1 MHHLL
6 FYILYHIKRV
16 ISFFVQKT
24 SNSYEWD
31 SSPCSTDSFMKSF
44 HKMCVHE
51 DKEDSWK
58 RLHRNI
64 TFVPV
69 LWWELGTFQQRVFL
83 LPFSLLQKKNFMS
96 ICTDFLCSKKKVE
109 KNLDEE
115 RSFPCLF
122 HMCFWRK
129 LSNLWRNFGLN
140 ISVHSL

>member
-16 ISFFVQKT
+16 ISFFVQKRVTHT
-24 SNSYEWD
+24 SETHLPAQQILSWNL
-31 SSPCSTDSFMKSF
+31 FF
-44 HKMCVHE
+44 KMCVHE
-51 DKEDSWK
+51 DEEDSWK

-83 LPFSLLQKKNFMS
+83 LPFSLLQKKLYVYMYRLFM
-96 ICTDFLCSKKKVE
+96 FKEKVE